1 MTKQTNYEPFAMI
14 IHRGLAERSVKGA
27 LDRHP
32 EHNTPCYLVRMCEEL
47 TCAIRDAGNQGV
59 TLAEIVRLER
69 TCTGTDYLHKLAL
82 RCYRLAHRA
91 AA

>member
-1 MTKQTNYEPFAMI
+1 
-14 IHRGLAERSVKGA
+14 
-27 LDRHP
+27 
-32 EHNTPCYLVRMCEEL
+32 MCEEL